1 MHVVEEDYQGVI
13 RLLDAR
19 EYSAVHRSAIGRVIV
34 PVLVVGFDLHEHGVH
49 WVHRVASSSEAEA
62 EAAVRRVGQKRV
74 SRTRSGR

>member
-1 MHVVEEDYQGVI
+1 MCRVEEDYQGVI

-62 EAAVRRVGQKRV
+62 AVRRIGQKRV

>member
-1 MHVVEEDYQGVI
+1 MCRVEEDYQGVI

-34 PVLVVGFDLHEHGVH
+34 PVLVVGFDLHEHRVH
-49 WVHRVASSSEAEA
+49 WVDRVSSSSEA